1 MVPSPKLETDE
12 NELMASNRAFYEALH
27 TLAVDRMDA
36 LWWHEEWTSCL
47 HPGWDLILGWE
58 DIHESWANIFRSTL
72 QMLVSISRSLVHVH
86 GDVGWVSCIENV
98 TSTYEG
104 GFETAMIEATNIFV
118 RRGGEWRL
126 AHRQTTVLPGR
137 LPAGASRSVQ

>member
-1 MVPSPKLETDE
+1 MAPSPKLETDE

-58 DIHESWANIFRSTL
+58 DIQESWANIFRSTS
-72 QMLVSISRSLVHVH
+72 QMLVSISRPLVHVH

-118 RRGGEWRL
+118 RRNGEWRL

-137 LPAGASRSVQ
+137 QPAGTSRSVQ